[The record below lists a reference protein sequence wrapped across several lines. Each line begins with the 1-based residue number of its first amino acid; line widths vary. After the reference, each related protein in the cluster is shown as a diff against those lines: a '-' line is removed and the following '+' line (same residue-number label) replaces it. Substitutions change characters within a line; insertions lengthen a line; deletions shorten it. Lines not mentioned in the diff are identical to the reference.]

1 MNPREI
7 FSAGIATISG
17 FTNKLFATSVAI
29 KAISRTTTGPS
40 GQQTRSHHLSLT
52 AARPVSPVT
61 ANMWLDE
68 DHGASQTKRAAWLLS
83 IQQMAG
89 AASSLGHSKST
100 LIKPE
105 LDRQLANWNS
115 WKINLGPIQ
124 TTVKDAPPNPQ
135 ADGLGYNPRC
145 LSRDISTQASNETR
159 DEMVVDLIKN
169 YPDILSFQNKMQN
182 FTQGVMGVHNGGHY
196 TIGGDSGMDMY
207 ASPRLGTIDNTRQ
220 VLTKPQ
226 VQLASRPSLLL
237 PPRHDRSRL
246 VDMAEPRFEKPA
258 E

>member
-1 MNPREI
+1 M
-7 FSAGIATISG
+7 
-17 FTNKLFATSVAI
+17 
-29 KAISRTTTGPS
+29 
-40 GQQTRSHHLSLT
+40 
-52 AARPVSPVT
+52 AARPVFLVT
-61 ANMWLDE
+61 ASMSLDE
-68 DHGASQTKRAAWLLS
+68 GHGASQTKRAAWLLS
-83 IQQMAG
+83 IQQTVE
-89 AASSLGHSKST
+89 AASSLDRSKSK
-100 LIKPE
+100 LIKSE
-105 LDRQLANWNS
+105 LDRQLANRNS

-207 ASPRLGTIDNTRQ
+207 ATPCLTITGSVRH
-220 VLTKPQ
+220 VLTEAQ
-226 VQLASRPSLLL
+226 VQLPSRPSLLL
-237 PPRHDRSRL
+237 PPWHDRSRL